1 LEGVATSTVYFV
13 SGVTGTSTVT
23 VGSPLVQEQT
33 ANVSIVTTFGT
44 AGENRNHAEFES
56 GRVRLF
62 LKIWTPGND

>member
-1 LEGVATSTVYFV
+1 VATSTVYFV

-33 ANVSIVTTFGT
+33 ANVAIVTTFGSP
-44 AGENRNHAEFES
+44 GVSRSLSELES